1 MIELSHDEDSFA
13 FEFASLNYTNSAK
26 NQYAYK
32 LDGFDKDWVQS
43 GTRRY
48 ASYTHLDPGTY
59 VFTVKGSNNDGKWNE
74 AGTSISVIIRPP
86 YWQTWW
92 FRSLVAAVIIGVLVL
107 VHNYRVAR
115 LLEIE
120 RLRVRIS
127 TDLHDE
133 IGSNLSAIALQSDLV
148 RSGVSVRGTKAM
160 TGSWRSAGRRVRWQ
174 TTCGTSFGRS
184 IRGLI
189 A

>member
-1 MIELSHDEDSFA
+1 M
-13 FEFASLNYTNSAK
+13 NYTNPAK

-32 LDGFDKDWVQS
+32 LEGFDKDWVQC

-48 ASYTHLDPGTY
+48 ASYTHLDPGAY

-92 FRSLVAAVIIGVLVL
+92 FRSLVAMVVIALVAL
-107 VHNYRVAR
+107 AYNYRVAR

-148 RSGVSVRGTKAM
+148 RSGVSDGGQR
-160 TGSWRSAGRRVRWQ
+160 Q
-174 TTCGTSFGRS
+174 
-184 IRGLI
+184 
-189 A
+189 